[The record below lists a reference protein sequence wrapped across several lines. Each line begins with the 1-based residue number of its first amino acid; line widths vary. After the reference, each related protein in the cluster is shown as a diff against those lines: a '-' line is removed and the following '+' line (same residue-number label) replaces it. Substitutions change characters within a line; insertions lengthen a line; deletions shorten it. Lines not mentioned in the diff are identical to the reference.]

1 MRFSGRAVWVG
12 LVQTALVLSIAML
25 AGGYLGALHPAGDSL
40 AVGRAPAALAVA
52 VLALLAVRAGLGL
65 AGFGALML
73 ALVAGVQVGLS
84 YVLTGPPGQVVLYQ
98 KNLRFDN
105 AELAALADD
114 IRDAAPEVLTL
125 QEVSDPNLALLKG
138 LQDLLPHQHVCPF
151 GGVGGTGI
159 ATRLTPVA
167 GATLC
172 APGLAAMQVLRED
185 RPIWLV
191 SVHLHWPWPYRQ
203 ADQLADLLPV
213 LAGLDGPVLMA
224 GDFNM
229 VRWGA
234 SVTAMARIAGVV
246 PAGPSRGTYLGF
258 EPWQRLPIDHV
269 FAPQGGR
276 IALRGAFGSDHLGLL
291 AGLAP

>member
-1 MRFSGRAVWVG
+1 MRISGRAVWVG
-12 LVQTALVLSIAML
+12 LVRTALVLSIAAL

-40 AVGRAPAALAVA
+40 AVGRAPAAGAVA

-73 ALVAGVQVGLS
+73 ALVAGVQVGMS

-105 AELAALADD
+105 AELVALEAD

-138 LQDLLPHQHVCPF
+138 LQDLLPHQLVCPF
-151 GGVGGTGI
+151 GRVGGTGI

-234 SVTAMARIAGVV
+234 SVTAMARVAGVV

-258 EPWQRLPIDHV
+258 EPWQSLPIDHV